1 MPAIKEE
8 FERRHR
14 IILGDDYENFAKILR
29 KLLPASFR
37 INTLKVDRD
46 EMLKRFESY
55 GWNLKQV
62 PFYKDGVIFEGRKP
76 LVLGNTVEHFLGYI
90 YIQETASMIPPVVL
104 DPQEDEVILDMA
116 AAPGS
121 KTTQIAQMMNN
132 NGALIANEKI
142 LPRLASLRTNIQ
154 RCGVTNAVI
163 TWMDGKAFREKGLKF
178 DKILLDAP
186 CTGTGAIMKSPKT
199 LKTWSVDASKISSS
213 IQKQLLQS
221 AVECLKEDGTL
232 VYSTCSLEPEENEE
246 NIDWAIRKL
255 GVKVEKI
262 KIEGF
267 KTRSGITSWDG
278 DELDPQVSNCIRI
291 YPQDNNSEGFFV
303 SKLKKV

>member
-199 LKTWSVDASKISSS
+199 LKTWSVDASKMSSN

-278 DELDPQVSNCIRI
+278 DELDPQVSNCVRI

>member
-142 LPRLASLRTNIQ
+142 LPRLSSLRTNIQ
-154 RCGVTNAVI
+154 RCGITNAVI

>member
-76 LVLGNTVEHFLGYI
+76 LVLGNTIEHFLGYI

-132 NGALIANEKI
+132 NGAIIANEKI
-142 LPRLASLRTNIQ
+142 LPRLSSLRTNIQ
-154 RCGVTNAVI
+154 RCGITNAVI

-199 LKTWSVDASKISSS
+199 LKTWSVDASKMSSN

>member
-8 FERRHR
+8 FEKRHR
-14 IILGDDYENFAKILR
+14 SILGDDYENFARILKR
-29 KLLPASFR
+29 FLPTSFR

-46 EMLKRFESY
+46 EMLKRFEGY
-55 GWNLKQV
+55 GWKINQV

-76 LVLGNTVEHFLGYI
+76 LVLGNTIEHFLGYI

-132 NGALIANEKI
+132 NGAIIANEKI
-142 LPRLASLRTNIQ
+142 LPRLSSLRTNIQ
-154 RCGVTNAVI
+154 RCGITNAVI

-267 KTRSGITSWDG
+267 NTRSGITSWNG
-278 DELDPQVSNCIRI
+278 NELDSQVSNCIRI

>member
-76 LVLGNTVEHFLGYI
+76 LVLGNTIEHFLGYI

-199 LKTWSVDASKISSS
+199 LKTWSVDASKMSSN

>member
-76 LVLGNTVEHFLGYI
+76 LVLGNTIEHFLGYI

-199 LKTWSVDASKISSS
+199 LKTWSVDASKMSSN

-278 DELDPQVSNCIRI
+278 DELDPQVSNCVRI
-291 YPQDNNSEGFFV
+291 YPQDNNFEGFFV